1 MCTQIVRTIAR
12 TSPIGPWF
20 RYDVDVARVLA
31 HHFRMGPQLP
41 RPSSSHPTRKPLTGR
56 PKVVLGLVDEA
67 QEFQRLQ
74 AEDAQSAA
82 AESGLDL
89 EVLYAE
95 NNAVVQIQQLYQV
108 VHLPADS
115 RPSVVIVHTVAGEGL
130 ERLARAAVRLG
141 IGWILLGR
149 RVAYLD
155 ELRRQQPKLP
165 IGMIG
170 ADNLEIGRIQGRQ
183 FQALVPDGGLVL
195 YIRGPADTSAARDRL
210 AGVEEVCG
218 RRIDL
223 EILDGQWTEASGEE
237 AISAWLALKQFQT
250 SPPRVIGCQNDA
262 MAVGARRALHTA
274 AAKVPSL
281 AKIPITGVD
290 GLPAGGR
297 SHVDQGTLAAT
308 VITPSNTGLAIRLVI
323 QTLQGRASFPR
334 EQLSTPSSYPD
345 LALLGAR

>member
-1 MCTQIVRTIAR
+1 MSA
-12 TSPIGPWF
+12 
-20 RYDVDVARVLA
+20 
-31 HHFRMGPQLP
+31 
-41 RPSSSHPTRKPLTGR
+41 R
-56 PKVVLGLVDEA
+56 PKVVLGLLDEG

-74 AEDAQSAA
+74 ADDAVAVA
-82 AESGLDL
+82 GEVGLDV
-89 EVLYAE
+89 EVLYAD
-95 NNAVVQIQQLYQV
+95 NNAVIQIQQLYQV
-108 VHLPADS
+108 VHVPADR
-115 RPSVVIVHTVAGEGL
+115 RPTVVIVETVAGEGL
-130 ERLARAAVRLG
+130 ERLAQAAVRAG
-141 IGWILLGR
+141 VGWILLNR

-155 ELRRQQPKLP
+155 ELRRQKPELP

-170 ADNLEIGRIQGRQ
+170 SDNLEIGRIQGRQ
-183 FQALVPDGGLVL
+183 FQVLAPDGGLVL
-195 YIRGPADTSAARDRL
+195 YIKGPADTSAARDRL

-262 MAVGARRALHTA
+262 MAVGARRALHAA

-308 VITPSNTGLAIRLVI
+308 VITPSNTGPAIRSLI

-334 EQLSTPSSYPD
+334 EQLLAPSSYPD
-345 LALLGAR
+345 LTDLGAR